1 MISCYLCEK
10 IYLPKET
17 FQLYLCYDCNNYTS
31 FCLNCD
37 KLMMKIFENNN
48 MFKCGACKKIAPAS
62 VKQLIEVTNL
72 IDSNQVNASSNINEN
87 ILSPNKNDNDN
98 IINNINFLSPN
109 NNNNN
114 INISSPNNNT
124 NDNNNNIYINNSHLN
139 SPFEKNYIYHLI
151 GNKIAINTPSINSS
165 FFSEIKAN
173 NIPNHYNDK
182 NTQIQKDNQ
191 NNNNINNLSI
201 LTDNNTPS
209 KIKNNFQLKM
219 NKDGMTLIKNKPK
232 MFDYFNLNDSKDLQ
246 ESFNK
251 NENGNKSNFNGYNK
265 KDKNNH
271 KKEISYYKK
280 I

>member
-10 IYLPKET
+10 IYLPKEI

-48 MFKCGACKKIAPAS
+48 MFKCGACKKIVPAS
-62 VKQLIEVTNL
+62 VKQLIEITNL
-72 IDSNQVNASSNINEN
+72 INYNQVNLSNNINEN
-87 ILSPNKNDNDN
+87 ILSPNKNNND
-98 IINNINFLSPN
+98 NFLSPNKNNNN

-114 INISSPNNNT
+114 INISSPNKNT
-124 NDNNNNIYINNSHLN
+124 NDNNNNININNSNLN
-139 SPFEKNYIYHLI
+139 SPFEKNYIYPLI

-165 FFSEIKAN
+165 FFSEIKNN
-173 NIPNHYNDK
+173 NIQKLFKDN
-182 NTQIQKDNQ
+182 NTEIQKDNQ
-191 NNNNINNLSI
+191 NNNNTNNLSI

-209 KIKNNFQLKM
+209 KVKKNFHLKM
-219 NKDGMTLIKNKPK
+219 NSNGMELIKDKSC

-265 KDKNNH
+265 KDKNKNE
-271 KKEISYYKK
+271 KEISYYKK